1 MFIKSLVDFIT
12 ALLGTHLLSP
22 SFEIRD
28 ISFLFLRFKVAST
41 RIGLFDSINMY
52 LIFKRFF
59 DIVFSVIGLFTASPV
74 LLFSIIVIKLETEG
88 PIFFS
93 QDRLGKNGRVFT
105 LYKFRTM
112 INKKREVNRE
122 ILKEDVEV
130 TKIGYYLRRLKI
142 DELPQ
147 LINVLKGDMSLV
159 GPRPCM
165 PELKDSFNED
175 GKFRI
180 RVLPG
185 LTGLAQVNGN
195 IYLSWPQRWKYDR
208 EYVENI
214 SFLYDV
220 SIILKTFDILLCGE
234 EKFKKDE

>member
-1 MFIKSLVDFIT
+1 
-12 ALLGTHLLSP
+12 
-22 SFEIRD
+22 
-28 ISFLFLRFKVAST
+28 
-41 RIGLFDSINMY
+41 MY
-52 LIFKRFF
+52 LIFKKVF
-59 DIVFSVIGLFTASPV
+59 DIVFSVIVLLLIAPL
-74 LLFSIIVIKLETEG
+74 LLFSIIVIKLESKG
-88 PIFFS
+88 PIFFL
-93 QDRLGKNGRVFT
+93 QDRLGKDGSVFR

-112 INKKREVNRE
+112 INKNREVNRE
-122 ILKEDVEV
+122 ILKGDEEV
-130 TKIGYYLRRLKI
+130 TKSGYYLRRFKI

-165 PELKDSFNED
+165 PELQDSFNED

-208 EYVENI
+208 EYVEKI
-214 SFLYDV
+214 SFLIDI
-220 SIILKTFDILLCGE
+220 SIILKTFGILLFGE

>member
-1 MFIKSLVDFIT
+1 MYTVFIKQIIDRLIALITLLFLSL
-12 ALLGTHLLSP
+12 LL
-22 SFEIRD
+22 IVV
-28 ISFLFLRFKVAST
+28 SFL
-41 RIGLFDSINMY
+41 
-52 LIFKRFF
+52 
-59 DIVFSVIGLFTASPV
+59 
-74 LLFSIIVIKLETEG
+74 IKLTSKG
-88 PIFFS
+88 SVFFT
-93 QDRLGKNGRVFT
+93 QNRLGKNAKVFK

-112 INKKREVNRE
+112 TDKFRKVDRE
-122 ILKEDVEV
+122 ILKGDAEV
-130 TKIGYYLRRLKI
+130 TKVGAILRRFKI

-165 PELKDSFNED
+165 PELQDSFNED
-175 GKFRI
+175 GKYRI

-220 SIILKTFDILLCGE
+220 SIILKTFGIILFGE
-234 EKFKKDE
+234 EKFKK

>member
-1 MFIKSLVDFIT
+1 
-12 ALLGTHLLSP
+12 
-22 SFEIRD
+22 
-28 ISFLFLRFKVAST
+28 
-41 RIGLFDSINMY
+41 MY
-52 LIFKRFF
+52 LIFKKVF
-59 DIVFSVIGLFTASPV
+59 DIIFSVIVLLLVAPV
-74 LLFSIIVIKLETEG
+74 LLFSIIVIKLESKG
-88 PIFFS
+88 PILFL
-93 QDRLGKNGRVFT
+93 QDRLGKDGSVFR

-112 INKKREVNRE
+112 INKNREVNRE
-122 ILKEDVEV
+122 ILKGDEEV
-130 TKIGYYLRRLKI
+130 TKSGYYLRRFKI

-165 PELKDSFNED
+165 PELQDSFNED

-208 EYVENI
+208 EYVEKI
-214 SFLYDV
+214 SFLIDI
-220 SIILKTFDILLCGE
+220 SIILKTIGILLFGE

>member
-1 MFIKSLVDFIT
+1 
-12 ALLGTHLLSP
+12 
-22 SFEIRD
+22 
-28 ISFLFLRFKVAST
+28 
-41 RIGLFDSINMY
+41 MY
-52 LIFKRFF
+52 LIFKKVF
-59 DIVFSVIGLFTASPV
+59 DIIFSVIVLLLVAPV
-74 LLFSIIVIKLETEG
+74 LLFSIILIKLESKG
-88 PIFFS
+88 PIFFL
-93 QDRLGKNGRVFT
+93 QDRLGKDGSVFR

-112 INKKREVNRE
+112 INKNREVNRE
-122 ILKEDVEV
+122 ILKGDEEV
-130 TKIGYYLRRLKI
+130 TKSGYYLRRFKI

-165 PELKDSFNED
+165 PELQDSFNED

-208 EYVENI
+208 EYVEKI
-214 SFLYDV
+214 SFLIDI
-220 SIILKTFDILLCGE
+220 SIILKTFGILFFGE

>member
-1 MFIKSLVDFIT
+1 
-12 ALLGTHLLSP
+12 
-22 SFEIRD
+22 
-28 ISFLFLRFKVAST
+28 
-41 RIGLFDSINMY
+41 MY
-52 LIFKRFF
+52 LIFKRAF
-59 DIVFSVIGLFTASPV
+59 DIVFSVIVLLIIAPV
-74 LLFSIIVIKLETEG
+74 LLFSIIVIKLESEG
-88 PIFFS
+88 PLFFS
-93 QDRLGKNGRVFT
+93 QDRMGKDGRVFT

-122 ILKEDVEV
+122 ILKEDEEV
-130 TKIGYYLRRLKI
+130 TKIGYYLRRFKI

-165 PELKDSFNED
+165 PALQDSFNED

-195 IYLSWPQRWKYDR
+195 IYLSWPQRWKYDK
-208 EYVENI
+208 EYVEKI
-214 SFLYDV
+214 SFLIDM
-220 SIILKTFDILLCGE
+220 SIILKTFGILLFGE
-234 EKFKKDE
+234 ETFKK